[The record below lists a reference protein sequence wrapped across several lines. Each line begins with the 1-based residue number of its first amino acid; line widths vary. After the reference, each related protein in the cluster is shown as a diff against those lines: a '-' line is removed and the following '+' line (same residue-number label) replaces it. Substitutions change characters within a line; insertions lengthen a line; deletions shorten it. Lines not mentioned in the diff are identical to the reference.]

1 MKLKYL
7 ILAMTVCLI
16 AGCHSHHEEG
26 HNHSAEAEEH
36 DHGQAIEEEHDHAH
50 ANEIAFTQ
58 EQAEAAGL
66 KIEVVKTSTFQS
78 VIKTSGEIQSLHGDE
93 HTVVAISS
101 GIVKYVNSSIT
112 EGSPVG
118 AGSAIVSISAEKIKD
133 GDPAVKARLAFETA
147 EKEYK
152 RAERLV
158 ADNIISQKEF
168 EQIKM
173 NYETARASYIGQSA
187 DMTSRGV
194 MVKSPIS
201 GYIKNRIVKNGEY
214 VNAGQPI
221 AVVVSNRRL
230 QLRADV
236 AENYFAQL
244 RNISGAN
251 FKTTYDNAV
260 YKLKD
265 LNGRL
270 LSYGKTSLEGASYIP
285 VTFEFDN
292 IGDIVPGSFAEVY
305 LLSGVRDNVISLPLS
320 AITEEQG
327 LYFVYIQEHDEAYV
341 KTEVELGQDD
351 GTRVEIKKGL
361 NINDKVV
368 VRGAYQV
375 KMASAKAEIPGHTH

>member
-93 HTVVAISS
+93 HTVVATSN

-147 EKEYK
+147 EKEYR

>member
-16 AGCHSHHEEG
+16 AGCHSHHEDG

-36 DHGQAIEEEHDHAH
+36 DHEQEDGHAH
-50 ANEIAFTQ
+50 ANEIVFTN

-93 HTVVAISS
+93 HTVVATSS
-101 GIVKYVNSSIT
+101 GIVKYVNPSIT

-270 LSYGKTSLEGASYIP
+270 LSYGKTSSEGASYIP